1 MEDHLVNEVFDATT
15 DDFFK
20 SFVVHDSK
28 SVDDR
33 KDRENECCDHGSW
46 NEIVKNGH

>member
-1 MEDHLVNEVFDATT
+1 
-15 DDFFK
+15 DFFK
-20 SFVVHDSK
+20 SFVFHDSK
-28 SVDDR
+28 SVNDG